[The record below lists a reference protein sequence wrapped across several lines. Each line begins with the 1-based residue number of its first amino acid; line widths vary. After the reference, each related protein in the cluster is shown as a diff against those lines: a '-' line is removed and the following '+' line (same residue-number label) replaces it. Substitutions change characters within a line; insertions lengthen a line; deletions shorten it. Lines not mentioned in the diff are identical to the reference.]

1 MTSPVDPN
9 YTSPEPNHH
18 DDDDFPKPEHDEH
31 DKDVQYTHVERLM
44 GYAPPKASR
53 RWLRGAAIVI
63 AVVALVAGGFY
74 GAKHIH
80 LGSKNQTAKPNPVK
94 VNTPAATPP
103 KTKDYTSQTFN
114 LSLSYPQ
121 TWGVLEPGNGKLTV
135 TSPVMQLKNMS
146 GKAVNARIVATIQN
160 KPTGLP
166 EFKNGSA
173 VAALDSEKIS
183 YTHPTS
189 TQRAQTYI
197 SFLSYATTKGNGL
210 DAIFV
215 TGDNGYQKAQAI
227 PESDVLQTNPLIT
240 VSFLQCA
247 DTACSSGGTA
257 LTLTANTWSDA
268 AVSQPIKTILTSLVL
283 Q

>member
-9 YTSPEPNHH
+9 YISPEPTSH
-18 DDDDFPKPEHDEH
+18 DDDFPKPEHD
-31 DKDVQYTHVERLM
+31 KDVQYTRVERLM
-44 GYAPPKASR
+44 GYAPPKASQ
-53 RWLRGAAIVI
+53 RWLRGVAIVVAVI
-63 AVVALVAGGFY
+63 AVVAGGFY
-74 GAKHIH
+74 AAKHVH
-80 LGSKNQTAKPNPVK
+80 FGSKNHATKPAPVAVQTP
-94 VNTPAATPP
+94 TQT
-103 KTKDYTSQTFN
+103 KTKDYTSSTFN

-121 TWGVLEPGNGKLTV
+121 DWGVLEPGNGKLTV
-135 TSPVMQLKNMS
+135 TSPVLQLKNMN
-146 GKAVNARIVATIQN
+146 GKSVAARVVVTIQN

-173 VAALDSEKIS
+173 VAPIDSEKIS

-189 TQRAQTYI
+189 TQRAQTYL

-215 TGDNGYQKAQAI
+215 TGDNGYQKGQAI

-247 DTACSSGGTA
+247 DAACSSGGTA
-257 LTLTANTWSDA
+257 LTLSGTAWSDT
-268 AVSQPIKTILTSLVL
+268 AVSQPVKTILTSLVL